1 MRVPVN
7 LATARPGAGASR
19 WAELDLIR
27 GLAGALMVA
36 NHAGVDWVRDSEPM
50 SLNGALTFTGS
61 LAPVFF
67 FMVTGLGRGIQSA
80 RVSTHRPFSDT
91 LKKVLVLLLADAA
104 LWLSP
109 SVHLG
114 LNFLGFIGI
123 STLALELVSMTRRP
137 FAVAAAAAALC
148 LVLRFAVAPRLHFPD
163 EPSAS
168 VRFLSFVL
176 GRAQSGEFA
185 YPLCPWLAYPFLGFM
200 LGRRAAQHADAV
212 RAARPRFAFGF
223 ALAGAA
229 GLAICVWFAA
239 RGMVFFRWGSMSFA
253 YCWFGFAAVFVGL
266 SLALLA
272 VWRLPASWV
281 VALSLPG
288 IASFALVPFHYV
300 VIWLGRAPL
309 SGVIEMAFPV
319 VVPLL
324 VALVFS
330 ASKAFNRLV
339 DRLASVR
346 QREAWLWGVLVAAVG
361 LLLLLST
368 VSDHDLRTPIM
379 ASVQLLSCALFALTS
394 RQTVAVRSVGV
405 PSRATE

>member
-1 MRVPVN
+1 
-7 LATARPGAGASR
+7 
-19 WAELDLIR
+19 
-27 GLAGALMVA
+27 
-36 NHAGVDWVRDSEPM
+36 
-50 SLNGALTFTGS
+50 
-61 LAPVFF
+61 
-67 FMVTGLGRGIQSA
+67 
-80 RVSTHRPFSDT
+80 
-91 LKKVLVLLLADAA
+91 
-104 LWLSP
+104 
-109 SVHLG
+109 
-114 LNFLGFIGI
+114 
-123 STLALELVSMTRRP
+123 
-137 FAVAAAAAALC
+137 
-148 LVLRFAVAPRLHFPD
+148 
-163 EPSAS
+163 
-168 VRFLSFVL
+168 
-176 GRAQSGEFA
+176 
-185 YPLCPWLAYPFLGFM
+185 LCPWLAYPFLGFM

-309 SGVIEMAFPV
+309 SGVIEMAFPM

-346 QREAWLWGVLVAAVG
+346 HREAWLWGVLVAAVG